1 MLKEVFCYYMLQE
14 MMSYFSEIVKFLK
27 NTWNWVKSSL
37 ISSKNLIS
45 SKKIRHGVKVGPEPQ
60 ESGLLDLGP
69 PSKFKTEIRNPLKF
83 KSGTP
88 SPFFNEL
95 ISFQNISSFF
105 IIVSFLQN
113 KYQLCVNTSQVHLKM
128 GLGDRFYQEVVHIRS
143 KLRF

>member
-1 MLKEVFCYYMLQE
+1 
-14 MMSYFSEIVKFLK
+14 MSTEGIK
-27 NTWNWVKSSL
+27 TDP
-37 ISSKNLIS
+37 
-45 SKKIRHGVKVGPEPQ
+45 KKIRHGVKVGPEPQ
-60 ESGLLDLGP
+60 EPGPLDLGP
-69 PSKFKTEIRNPLKF
+69 PQSLKLGSGTPLKFKSGTPGPLSKFKSGTPGPPSKF

-128 GLGDRFYQEVVHIRS
+128 KKLSAETEAITFLGRHHLATLSVVY
-143 KLRF
+143 L